1 MTLGNIG
8 YDFSFEALSQKG
20 GSSMNNTDWKF
31 VLALGVAAVSVIL
44 AVKID
49 ASDAK
54 EVSIHMIDA
63 CKEYAVA
70 VTSD

>member
-1 MTLGNIG
+1 
-8 YDFSFEALSQKG
+8 
-20 GSSMNNTDWKF
+20 MNNTDWKF
-31 VLALGVAAVSVIL
+31 VLALGVVAVSVIL